1 MEIKRNSQVVENNRY
16 WYSCSCCWYKFSA
29 EYREPTYNPAIQSNL
44 GLKQHQ
50 LVIKNCQV
58 NYWIK
63 NSNKEKWIIFLH
75 GAGADHRMFLEQ
87 VKVLENSYNIL
98 LIDGRG
104 QGKSKM
110 IDKNQSVVF
119 SDMIDDVIQIMD
131 ITHINQT
138 TIIAQSL
145 GASLAQEVAFNY
157 PDRVRKMVLIGC
169 YNHHDKTNLLWRFR
183 NFLMTTTF
191 QIIPWKSLAYKFGEM
206 TSKNKEVKDYT
217 IDCLL
222 NTGRETW
229 KNLGIT
235 AYETK
240 HEVHTYKQPHETLL
254 IRGEYDNPEM
264 LKEIYSKMLKVN
276 PLAKEVV
283 ISDSGHT
290 CNMENIADVN
300 QAINDF
306 LK

>member
-1 MEIKRNSQVVENNRY
+1 MEKPEGIKNNSNQKKWYNNKLLSNLLLIVFFPVGIYAIWKSSAIAKWWKITATGIVVLVVGISFGPY
-16 WYSCSCCWYKFSA
+16 DSA

-119 SDMIDDVIQIMD
+119 SDMIDDVIQIMN

-138 TIIAQSL
+138 TIIAHSR
-145 GASLAQEVAFNY
+145 LA
-157 PDRVRKMVLIGC
+157 
-169 YNHHDKTNLLWRFR
+169 HH
-183 NFLMTTTF
+183 
-191 QIIPWKSLAYKFGEM
+191 
-206 TSKNKEVKDYT
+206 
-217 IDCLL
+217 
-222 NTGRETW
+222 
-229 KNLGIT
+229 
-235 AYETK
+235 
-240 HEVHTYKQPHETLL
+240 
-254 IRGEYDNPEM
+254 
-264 LKEIYSKMLKVN
+264 
-276 PLAKEVV
+276 
-283 ISDSGHT
+283 
-290 CNMENIADVN
+290 
-300 QAINDF
+300 
-306 LK
+306 